1 MNYIELL
8 SPAKNLE
15 CGLAAI
21 NHGAD
26 AVYIGASSFGARAA
40 AGNTLEDIETLV
52 QYAHKYRSKVHVAL
66 NTVLTDEQLPEA
78 EKLIWEVYN
87 AGADALIIQDMG
99 ILQLNLPPIALHAS
113 TQTDNRTVE
122 KVRFLQDVSF
132 SRVVLARELSL
143 KQIADISSQTD
154 IELEAFVHGALC
166 VSYSGQCYMS
176 HANCGRSANR
186 GQCAQYCRLPY
197 HLLDADD
204 TMLMKNKHFL
214 SLKDLDLSD
223 SLGELMD
230 AGVTSFK
237 IEGRLKDVDY
247 VKNITAYYR
256 KKLDAVLEGNTRFQK
271 ASAGRTTFFFEPNP
285 EKSFRRGATD
295 YFLHERKDDIVQLDT
310 PKSMGEAIGK
320 VKEIGEYYFTMSSAE
335 KLNNGDGLCFINPHG
350 DLTGF
355 RVNKVDGRR
364 VYPADMPRL
373 VEGIWLYRN
382 QDQAFEKILKGKTAE
397 RKVGLEIVFREIANG
412 FYIQLTDEDGTS
424 ILFQAACEKQPAQKP
439 EAVNDN
445 IKNQLS
451 KLGNTIYEAIDISI
465 QLDSPWFFPAS
476 QLSEWRRLAVEQ
488 LDKARENAY
497 VRVSNSNRKSIP
509 ANFPTTQLT
518 YLGNVT
524 NAQAEAFYREH
535 GVEEI
540 QPGFEVK
547 AEEGVPLMFCKHC
560 IKFALGW
567 CPKQGYKATFKEP
580 LFLKNNNQ
588 LYKLTFDCKICE
600 MRISKSDE

>member
-122 KVRFLQDVSF
+122 KVRFLQDVGF
-132 SRVVLARELSL
+132 SRVVLSRELSL
-143 KQIADISSQTD
+143 KQIADISLQTD

-176 HANCGRSANR
+176 QANCGRSANR

-355 RVNKVDGRR
+355 RVNKVEGRR